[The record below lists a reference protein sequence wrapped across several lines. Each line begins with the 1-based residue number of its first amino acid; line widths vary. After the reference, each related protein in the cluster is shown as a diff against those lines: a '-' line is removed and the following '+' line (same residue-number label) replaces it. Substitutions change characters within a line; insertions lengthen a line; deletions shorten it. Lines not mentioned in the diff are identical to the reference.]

1 MRTQRFQQVF
11 TRVRSSF
18 TGFTPGQRAVTV
30 IAIVVAIIGGIVFFN
45 YVSRPAMAPLYAQPL
60 SQSDASAVMQSL
72 NGRGVRTELNAEGT
86 VIQVPR
92 DQAPRLR
99 LDLAAEGLPASI
111 NQQDGYA
118 LVENA
123 PMTTSDAQQRVLI
136 KRATEGELKKSIET
150 IEAVQ
155 SANVQLALPEPDV
168 FVRDQAPTTAA
179 VMIQPRPNQALTGG
193 QVEAITHLVSSSVPK
208 LSPNNV
214 TVTDSTGKLL
224 SAQGI
229 SGSGMSEQR
238 VAQQGAY
245 QSGIS
250 SQIQGL
256 LDKTVGPGNS
266 TVAVRADLD
275 FSNTKEWTNEYIQP
289 QAGAPPLQT
298 DTTRELYNGTGQT
311 PVGGVLGPDNIP
323 VPNVNAGASNSEYEK
338 TGEKSIN
345 PYGTRQSYRDGTA
358 GQVQRLN
365 VSVLLDSRTTGAT
378 PLGPIQAAVCGA
390 AGINAERGDV
400 CSVAKIPFDTAA
412 AQAAAASA
420 AEAEAQARQD
430 ELIQLAKNIGLGL
443 LLLLALLIGFRTN
456 RKRTRT
462 VEIGELQSVDGPM
475 LPELPGAPGAAAIE
489 AGPSGHP
496 AEFELDSD
504 DALRVLEA
512 TPVDPQSQARVEA
525 RAEISKLVEE
535 NPDEVARLLRGWI
548 TERS

>member
-1 MRTQRFQQVF
+1 MRNQRIQQVI

-18 TGFTPGQRAVTV
+18 TGFTPGQRAITIIAVV
-30 IAIVVAIIGGIVFFN
+30 LAIVGGIVFFN
-45 YVSRPAMAPLYAQPL
+45 YASRPAMAPLYTQPL
-60 SQSDASAVMQSL
+60 SQSDAAAVSQSL
-72 NGRGVRTELNAEGT
+72 TQRGVAYQLQGESS
-86 VIQVPR
+86 IQVPLDQR
-92 DQAPRLR
+92 DQLR
-99 LDLAAEGLPASI
+99 LDLASEGLPAGI

-150 IEAVQ
+150 IDAVQ
-155 SANVQLALPEPDV
+155 SATVQLALPEPDV
-168 FVRDQAPTTAA
+168 FVRDQAPTTAS
-179 VMIQPRPNQALTGG
+179 VMIQPRPNQTLTGG
-193 QVEAITHLVSSSVPK
+193 QVEAITHLVSSAVPK
-208 LSPNNV
+208 LAPNNV
-214 TVTDSTGKLL
+214 TVTDSAGSLL
-224 SAQGI
+224 SAQGVA
-229 SGSGMSEQR
+229 GSGMSEQR
-238 VAQQGAY
+238 IAQQGAF

-250 SQIQGL
+250 SQIQAL

-275 FSNTKEWTNEYIQP
+275 FANTKEWRNEYIQP
-289 QAGAPPLQT
+289 AQGAPPWQT
-298 DTTRELYNGTGQT
+298 DTTRELYTGTGQT

-323 VPNVNAGASNSEYEK
+323 VPNVNAGASNSNYEK

-345 PYGTRQSYRDGTA
+345 PYGTVQTYRDGTA

-365 VSVLLDSRTTGAT
+365 VSVLLDSRTTGAA

-390 AGINAERGDV
+390 AGIDAQRGDV
-400 CSVAKIPFDTAA
+400 CTVAKIPFDTAA
-412 AQAAAASA
+412 AQAAAANA
-420 AEAEAQARQD
+420 AAAEAQARQD
-430 ELIQLAKNIGLGL
+430 GLIQLAKNIGLGL
-443 LLLLALLIGFRTN
+443 LLLLALLIGFRQN

-462 VEIGELQSVDGPM
+462 VEIGELTSVQDGPM

-489 AGPSGHP
+489 AGHSP

-504 DALRVLEA
+504 EALRVLEA

-525 RAEISKLVEE
+525 RAEISKLVED
-535 NPDEVARLLRGWI
+535 NPDEVARLLRSWM